1 MDAFIKFA
9 VTVLIILLATAG
21 GFFAR
26 RLRIVPEQASHP
38 LMTFITIVGY
48 PSVGFLSI
56 WRLGPEVSDLALPA
70 MGMIQLVIIALIC
83 IPLSRLITS
92 DRKERGLFAIASAA
106 GNWAYTM
113 GGFVAFILYRAD
125 GLGLASIYC
134 LFFTPALVFV
144 YYPIARHFT
153 DSPETKVPLAKLMLR
168 SIFDI
173 RSIGLATAITALCLS
188 LAGVAWP
195 ESLDRLRI
203 LDILMMIMIP
213 LSYFSIGLRLH
224 GSHFWQLRKMIVAL
238 AGMRFIFSGLVGLA
252 VVWMADF
259 TPWGLSG
266 MARDVF
272 YIEAIVPTAVM
283 MVAVANMFDLRP
295 REGSALFVANSLMYL
310 VIVLPLVLWFFS

>member
-1 MDAFIKFA
+1 MDAFAKFA

-21 GFFAR
+21 GYFAR
-26 RLRIVPEQASHP
+26 RLRIVPERASHP
-38 LMTFITIVGY
+38 LMTFIAVIGY
-48 PSVGFLSI
+48 PAVGFLAI
-56 WRLGPEVSDLALPA
+56 WRLSPEISDLALPA
-70 MGMIQLVIIALIC
+70 MGMIQLVTIALIC

-113 GGFVAFILYRAD
+113 GGFVAFIIYRAD

-134 LFFTPALVFV
+134 MVFTPALVFV
-144 YYPIARHFT
+144 YYPIARHFSGSS
-153 DSPETKVPLAKLMLR
+153 DREVSLAKLMLR

-173 RSIGLATAITALCLS
+173 RSIGLVASITAVCLS
-188 LAGVAWP
+188 LADISWP
-195 ESLDRLRI
+195 ASLDKLRI
-203 LDILMMIMIP
+203 IDILMMIMIP

-224 GSHFWQLRKMIVAL
+224 GAHFWRLRKMIVAL
-238 AGMRFIFSGLVGLA
+238 AGTRFIFSGLVGLA

-266 MARDVF
+266 MARNVF
-272 YIEAIVPTAVM
+272 YIEAIVPTAVS

>member
-1 MDAFIKFA
+1 MDAFAKFV
-9 VTVLIILLATAG
+9 VTVSLISLATAG
-21 GFFAR
+21 GYFAR
-26 RLRIVPEQASHP
+26 RLRIVPEKASHP

-56 WRLGPEVSDLALPA
+56 WRLGPGLADLALPA

-92 DRKERGLFAIASAA
+92 DRKERGLFAISSAA

-113 GGFVAFILYRAD
+113 GGFVAFIIYRAQ

-153 DSPETKVPLAKLMLR
+153 SSDKQRISLVKLMFR
-168 SIFDI
+168 SVLDI
-173 RSIGLATAITALCLS
+173 RAIGLAASITALCLS
-188 LAGVAWP
+188 LGGVAWP
-195 ESLDRLRI
+195 ESLDKFPL
-203 LDILMMIMIP
+203 LDILMLIMIP

-224 GSHFWQLRKMIVAL
+224 GAHFWQLRKMILAL
-238 AGMRFIFSGLVGLA
+238 AGMRFIFSGLVAMA
-252 VVWMADF
+252 VVWLAGF
-259 TPWGLSG
+259 TPWELSP
-266 MARDVF
+266 MARGVF

-295 REGSALFVANSLMYL
+295 REGSALFVANTLMYL
-310 VIVLPLVLWFFS
+310 VIILPLVLWFFS